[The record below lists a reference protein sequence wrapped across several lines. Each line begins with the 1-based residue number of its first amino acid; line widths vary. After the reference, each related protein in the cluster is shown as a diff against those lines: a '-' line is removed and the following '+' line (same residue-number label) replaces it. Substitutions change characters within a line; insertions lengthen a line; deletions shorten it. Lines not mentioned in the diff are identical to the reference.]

1 MDVRTLRALEWDRV
15 LALLSLCA
23 TTAEGKARAGT
34 LLPGTDL
41 QTVRQRHARVAEC
54 LAGEALSGR
63 LSLEGYARTP
73 TRLPAGL
80 SFPLETFRQLRQNL
94 RVRRSAVDWLRDPA
108 TSKPVL
114 SQDFPGA
121 PALDRLAAFLERLL
135 DDRGD
140 VADTASDRLR
150 GIRRERERARG
161 QVLARMETLSSTL
174 GTGILREATYTVR
187 NGRLVLPVQSSR
199 RSDVKGILHDTS
211 STGATA
217 FIEPLEVVDLNNRLT
232 ALDAEERE
240 EIQRLLLEATASV
253 SASSVDLEGIFESIE
268 LLDVDLA
275 CARLGKA
282 CGGILPQLE
291 ESGKLDLRAGRHPL
305 LDAGLSRLRKEAWGE
320 EGQRS
325 AVPLHLAMA
334 LEGTRT
340 LVISGPNAGGKSVAL
355 KTVGLLCAMQQAGVP
370 IPAAEGTVLPVF
382 SFFHATVGDAQSI
395 LDSLSTFSAR
405 MEAIRDALRDLSEPF
420 LILLDEVG
428 SGTDPAEGA
437 ALGEAILLHLH
448 ALKGFTLCSTHYE
461 AVKARALA
469 TEGMGNAGMEFEE
482 ATGRPTYRFT
492 MGQVGASRALEIA
505 ERSGLPASILEE
517 ARSLLPEG
525 EKHLREVLRALE
537 GEIAA
542 HERESGR
549 LKAKG
554 AELEAA
560 RRELEAA
567 RRAAESERAHLLAT
581 LPERAVAWEAAFLE
595 HLKADVNR
603 QSVRKVARKAV
614 SEVLEQV
621 ALELEVEQP
630 SAHAAAVLPK
640 KGDRVSVRGFGVEG
654 TVTEVERGSGRIIV
668 DCDGKSLGVGLGDV
682 DLLPDAPS
690 PKARRSGVSVSSSE
704 ATWEINL
711 IGQTVAEAEAI
722 LEPFLDRAIL
732 AGLGEVRIIHG
743 IGTGRLKT
751 AVRAM
756 LKHAFHVESFEDAP
770 QAGGG
775 AGVTLATLREA

>member
-23 TTAEGKARAGT
+23 TTAEGKERAGS
-34 LLPGTDL
+34 LLPGTEL
-41 QTVRQRHARVAEC
+41 ETVRQRHARVAEC
-54 LAGEALSGR
+54 VAGEALSGR
-63 LSLEGYARTP
+63 LSLEGYARVP
-73 TRLPAGL
+73 THLPAGL
-80 SFPLETFRQLRQNL
+80 SFPLETFRQLKQNL
-94 RVRRSAVDWLRDPA
+94 RVRGSVVGWLRDPA
-108 TSKPVL
+108 ALKPIL
-114 SQDFPGA
+114 SGDFPRSE
-121 PALDRLAAFLERLL
+121 PLDRLSAFMERLL
-135 DDRGD
+135 DDRGE

-240 EIQRLLLEATASV
+240 EIQRLLVEATASV
-253 SASSVDLEGIFESIE
+253 SAVGMDLDGVFRSIE

-282 CGGILPQLE
+282 CKGILPQVD
-291 ESGKLDLRAGRHPL
+291 ESGRLDLRAGRHPL
-305 LDAGLSRLRKEAWGE
+305 LDAGLSGLRAEAWGE
-320 EGQRS
+320 EGRRD
-325 AVPLHLAMA
+325 AVPLHLSMA

-355 KTVGLLCAMQQAGVP
+355 KTVGLLCAMQQAGIP
-370 IPAAEGTVLPVF
+370 IPAAEGTTLPVF
-382 SFFHATVGDAQSI
+382 AFFHATVGDSQSI

-405 MEAIRDALRDLSEPF
+405 MAAIRDALHDLREPF

-505 ERSGLPASILEE
+505 ERSGLPASILSE
-517 ARSLLPEG
+517 ARALLPEG

-537 GEIAA
+537 AEIAA
-542 HERESGR
+542 HERESHR
-549 LKAKG
+549 LKARG
-554 AELEAA
+554 AELEGA
-560 RRELEAA
+560 RQELEAA
-567 RRAAESERAHLLAT
+567 RRAAESDRAKLLAT
-581 LPERAVAWEAAFLE
+581 VPERAAAWEASFLE

-603 QSVRKVARKAV
+603 QSVKKVARKAV
-614 SEVLEQV
+614 SEVVQQ
-621 ALELEVEQP
+621 AAKELEVEQP
-630 SAHAAAVLPK
+630 IPRAAAVLPQ
-640 KGDRVSVRGFGVEG
+640 KGDRVGVRGFGVEG
-654 TVTEVERGSGRIIV
+654 TVTEVDKGSGRIVV

-682 DLLPDAPS
+682 DLLPPCPG
-690 PKARRSGVSVSSSE
+690 PKARRSGVSVSAPDAS
-704 ATWEINL
+704 WEINL
-711 IGQTVAEAEAI
+711 IGQTVAEAESV
-722 LEPFLDRAIL
+722 LEPFLDRAAL
-732 AGLGEVRIIHG
+732 VGLREVRIIHG

-751 AVRAM
+751 AVRAL
-756 LKHAFHVESFEDAP
+756 LKHSSLVESFEDAP

>member
-34 LLPGTDL
+34 LLPGIDL
-41 QTVRQRHARVAEC
+41 QTVRRRHARVSEC
-54 LAGEALSGR
+54 LAGESLSGR

-73 TRLPAGL
+73 TSLPAGL
-80 SFPLETFRQLRQNL
+80 AFPIETFRQLRQNL
-94 RVRRSAVDWLRDPA
+94 RVRSSALAWLRDPSA
-108 TSKPVL
+108 PKPVL
-114 SQDFPGA
+114 SQDFSGSHV
-121 PALDRLAAFLERLL
+121 LDRLTGSLERLL
-135 DDRGD
+135 DERGE

-161 QVLARMETLSSTL
+161 QVLARMEALSSTL
-174 GTGILREATYTVR
+174 GTGILREASYTVR

-240 EIQRLLLEATASV
+240 EIQRLLLEATGSV
-253 SASSVDLEGIFESIE
+253 SACSPELEGAFEAIE
-268 LLDVDLA
+268 LLDLDLA
-275 CARLGKA
+275 CARIGKA
-282 CGGILPQLE
+282 CRGILPLLDD
-291 ESGKLDLRAGRHPL
+291 SGKMDLRAGRHPL
-305 LDAGLSRLRKEAWGE
+305 LDAGLSGLRREAWGE
-320 EGQRS
+320 AGARS
-325 AVPLHLAMA
+325 AVPLDMA
-334 LEGTRT
+334 LALDGTRT

-355 KTVGLLCAMQQAGVP
+355 KTIGLLCAMHQAGIP
-370 IPAAEGTVLPVF
+370 IPAAEGTRLPVF
-382 SFFHATVGDAQSI
+382 HFFHATVGDSQSI

-405 MEAIRDALRDLSEPF
+405 MAAIRDALRDLEEPF
-420 LILLDEVG
+420 LVLLDEVG

-437 ALGEAILLHLH
+437 ALGEAILLHMH
-448 ALKGFTLCSTHYE
+448 ALQGFTLCSTHYE
-461 AVKARALA
+461 GVKARALV

-482 ATGRPTYRFT
+482 ATGRPTYRLT

-517 ARSLLPEG
+517 ARALLPDG
-525 EKHLREVLRALE
+525 EKHLREVLKALE

-549 LKAKG
+549 LELKA
-554 AELEAA
+554 AELETA

-567 RRAAESERAHLLAT
+567 RRSAESDRAHLLAT
-581 LPERAVAWEAAFLE
+581 LPERAAAWEAAFLE

-603 QSVRKVARKAV
+603 QSVKKVSRKAV
-614 SEVLEQV
+614 EKVAEQV
-621 ALELEVEQP
+621 AAELGVIP
-630 SAHAAAVLPK
+630 PVTRAAMTLPER
-640 KGDRVSVRGFGVEG
+640 GDRVRVRGFGVEG
-654 TVTEVERGSGRIIV
+654 TVAEVDGGSGRIVI
-668 DCDGKSLGVGLGDV
+668 DCDGKTLAVGLADV
-682 DLLPDAPS
+682 DLLPPGATPRSKRSVVGAPAPDAS
-690 PKARRSGVSVSSSE
+690 
-704 ATWEINL
+704 WEINL
-711 IGQTVAEAEAI
+711 IGQTVAEAEAV
-722 LEPFLDRAIL
+722 LEPFLDRAVL

-751 AVRAM
+751 AVRAL
-756 LKHAFHVESFEDAP
+756 LKHSPHVVTFEDAP

-775 AGVTLATLREA
+775 AGVTLASLKE